1 MNQNGKI
8 SRELDTVYIYNGKK
22 FLTKKEA
29 ENYRDKPIKGSG
41 YSIFDKWIA
50 GIVNQN
56 WYGKVIMIMM
66 NVVMM
71 AKALLVF

>member
-29 ENYRDKPIKGSG
+29 EDYRDKPIKGSG
-41 YSIFDKWIA
+41 YSIFDK
-50 GIVNQN
+50 
-56 WYGKVIMIMM
+56 
-66 NVVMM
+66 
-71 AKALLVF
+71 